1 MRWRWRPATASRS
14 RGGEVLASRGVR
26 PRSRS
31 DREGKREWRRGVGR
45 GIGDVGSG
53 LGFAPGG
60 GLVGGSGWPVG
71 PARRPGGLLGR
82 SPAREGVPFTFF
94 CFCFLFFF
102 LFLFFCFV
110 LF

>member
-1 MRWRWRPATASRS
+1 MRWRWRPTTASMS
-14 RGGEVLASRGVR
+14 RGGEVLASRGVSS
-26 PRSRS
+26 PIQIRSG
-31 DREGKREWRRGVGR
+31 GKREWRRGVGR

-94 CFCFLFFF
+94 CFFSVL
-102 LFLFFCFV
+102 LFLFSI